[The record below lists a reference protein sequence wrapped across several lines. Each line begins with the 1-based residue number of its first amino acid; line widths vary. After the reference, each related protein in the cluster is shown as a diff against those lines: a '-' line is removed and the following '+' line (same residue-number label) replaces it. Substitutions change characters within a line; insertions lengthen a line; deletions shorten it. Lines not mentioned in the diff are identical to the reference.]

1 MKRILK
7 KAGILLLVFLLGTVG
22 TALLLNSEFT
32 DNRSDFND
40 AVFPEVMIDMNGT
53 LINRMYGYAQPMQ
66 TDFTRDSVTP
76 LDTSKKL
83 TFKVNPYDSEV
94 QSFSYEIRTS
104 DGSKV
109 LENKKIKNLSKED
122 GYLSVEVEIGSDL
135 RMNQEYSMQIALE
148 MNESTA
154 YYYTR
159 VVSRS
164 QVHASDYAAF
174 VKYFYEACL
183 DKNSA
188 DALGSYLEP
197 KTTGASTNY
206 SGININ
212 SSLSEV
218 SWGTLAPQLRQEGIP
233 VIKEINETT
242 ASVTLEYQITS
253 QNENEETEI
262 YDVKEFYRMKYQDT
276 RIYLLDFRRSANQ
289 VFDGTLPVCSDDG
302 IILGVRDKNVEYM
315 MNDAAT
321 VIAFVQEGDLWSYSP
336 GNEKINQIFSF
347 RKAEDGDFRDSRT
360 QHDIKIVR
368 VTDEGDI
375 DFVLYG
381 YMNRGSHEGYEGI
394 GVYHYNHDKNVAE
407 ERAFI
412 PVSESFEFLKKDLE
426 KLSYVNEKNELFL
439 ILAKNLYK
447 INIEDNSSEIL
458 EKGIKNA
465 NFVSSDNNDHAAWLV
480 SEGDEKGN
488 IKEIDFD
495 TCETRLIAPQEGQK
509 LRTVG
514 FMNEDL
520 IYGILDKSDILKD
533 EEGHKSVGIRTLR
546 IEDFDGNVKKEYQK
560 DGLYITDISVGDTLI
575 EFELSAKSGDTSY
588 VAQKKDT
595 IMNNKKA
602 AANTVRTELVSASR
616 TGVRVKLVFNMTKQT
631 DSPLT
636 MYAKVSSTDK
646 KDIVLDTQIPQ
657 ETAYYVYGQGELD
670 SIYTD
675 PAKAVQRADTL
686 GGVVLN
692 RAQQY
697 VWERGNKKT
706 KIQIGTEELPDILLQ
721 GTYDIKT
728 LKKSLKKTGTVIDLS
743 GCSLDSV
750 LYEVSAQRPVIA
762 KTGTNTSVLIVGYDE
777 YNTYLY
783 DPVKKETYPYGMNDS
798 TDLFQKAGNV
808 FITYIEKVNY

>member
-122 GYLSVEVEIGSDL
+122 GYLSVDVEIGSDL

-495 TCETRLIAPQEGQK
+495 TCKTRLIAPQKEQK

-808 FITYIEKVNY
+808 FITCIEKVNY

>member
-40 AVFPEVMIDMNGT
+40 AVFPEVMIDINGT

-109 LENKKIKNLSKED
+109 LENKKIKNLLKED
-122 GYLSVEVEIGSDL
+122 GYLSVDVEIGSDL

-315 MNDAAT
+315 MNDDAT

-495 TCETRLIAPQEGQK
+495 TCKTRLIAPQKEQK

>member
-122 GYLSVEVEIGSDL
+122 GYLSVDVEIGSDL

-347 RKAEDGDFRDSRT
+347 RKTEDGDFRDSRT

-495 TCETRLIAPQEGQK
+495 TCKTRLIAPQKEQK

-697 VWERGNKKT
+697 VWERGNKKM

-783 DPVKKETYPYGMNDS
+783 DPIKKETYPYGMNDS

-808 FITYIEKVNY
+808 FITCIEKVNY

>member
-7 KAGILLLVFLLGTVG
+7 KAGILLLVFLLGTAG
-22 TALLLNSEFT
+22 TALLLNSEST

-40 AVFPEVMIDMNGT
+40 AVFPEVMVDMNDT

-66 TDFTRDSVTP
+66 ADFTRDSVTP
-76 LDTSKKL
+76 LDTSKEL

-94 QSFSYEIRTS
+94 KSFSYEIRTS

-109 LENKKIKNLSKED
+109 LENKKIKNLVKED
-122 GYLSVEVEIGSDL
+122 QYLSVDVEIGSDL

-148 MNESTA
+148 LDEGTA

-183 DKNSA
+183 DKESA

-197 KTTGASTNY
+197 QTTGAATNY

-212 SSLSEV
+212 SSLSEI
-218 SWGTLAPQLRQEGIP
+218 SWGNLAPQLCQEGIP

-242 ASVTLEYQITS
+242 ASVVLEYQLTS
-253 QNENEETEI
+253 QNDDEETEL

-276 RIYLLDFRRSANQ
+276 RIYLLDFQRSANQ
-289 VFDGTLPVCSDDG
+289 VFDGTLPVYEDDG

-336 GNEKINQIFSF
+336 GNEKVNQVFSF
-347 RKAEDGDFRDSRT
+347 RKLKDGDFRDSRT

-394 GVYHYNHDKNVAE
+394 AVYHYNRDKNVAE

-439 ILAKNLYK
+439 ILAKNLYR
-447 INIEDNSSEIL
+447 INIEENSSEIL

-495 TCETRLIAPQEGQK
+495 TCKTRLIAPQKGQR

-520 IYGILDKSDILKD
+520 IYGMLNKEDILTD
-533 EEGHKSVGIRTLR
+533 EEGHKSVGIRILR
-546 IEDFDGNVKKEYQK
+546 IEDFEGNVKKEYRK
-560 DGLYITDISVGDTLI
+560 DGLYITDISVGNTLI
-575 EFELSAKSGDTSY
+575 EFELSAKSGETSY

-602 AANTVRTELVSASR
+602 AANTVKIELISASR
-616 TGVRVKLVFNMTKQT
+616 TGVRVKLVFNTTKQT
-631 DSPLT
+631 DSPLA
-636 MYAKVSSTDK
+636 MYAKVSSSDR

-657 ETAYYVYGQGELD
+657 EIAYYVYGQGGLD
-670 SIYTD
+670 GIYID
-675 PAKAVQRADTL
+675 PAKAVLRADTL

-692 RAQQY
+692 RTQQY

-706 KIQIGTEELPDILLQ
+706 KMQIDTEEIPEIVLQ

-750 LYEVSAQRPVIA
+750 LYEISAQRPVIA
-762 KTGTNTSVLIVGYDE
+762 KTGADTSVVIVGYDE
-777 YNTYLY
+777 YNTWLY

-808 FITYIEKVNY
+808 FITYIETVNY

>member
-122 GYLSVEVEIGSDL
+122 GYLSVDVEIGSDL

-148 MNESTA
+148 MKKSTA

-174 VKYFYEACL
+174 VKYFCEACL

-289 VFDGTLPVCSDDG
+289 VFDGILPVCSDDG

-495 TCETRLIAPQEGQK
+495 ACKTRLIAPQKEQK

-560 DGLYITDISVGDTLI
+560 DGFYITDISVGDTLI

-743 GCSLDSV
+743 GCSLDNV

-783 DPVKKETYPYGMNDS
+783 DPVKKETYPYGLNDS